1 MDEKEI
7 LRARL
12 QAAPRSVFL
21 SVKFSG
27 ALAILMTTRILWT
40 YQQAGKPLSR
50 GLFYAGLVAL
60 MLIANGISLL
70 NKSKMGYVVVL
81 VFGALPALGSF
92 ALAVHAFTMV
102 FVGSRAEDQIGL
114 VTSLIGSLQFVTI
127 VALLTTLLRREAREW
142 VWKDV
147 VEVPAA

>member
-7 LRARL
+7 LRAKLR
-12 QAAPRSVFL
+12 ATPRSVFL

-27 ALAILMTTRILWT
+27 ALAILMTARILWT

-50 GLFYAGLVAL
+50 GLFYAGLVSL
-60 MLIANGISLL
+60 MLVANGISLL
-70 NKSKMGYVVVL
+70 NKSKMGYVVIL

-92 ALAVHAFTMV
+92 VLAVHAFTLV
-102 FVGSRAEDQIGL
+102 FVGTRADDQIGL

-147 VEVPAA
+147 AEVPAA

>member
-12 QAAPRSVFL
+12 RATPRSVFL
-21 SVKFSG
+21 SVAFSG
-27 ALAILMTTRILWT
+27 ALAILMIIRILWT

-50 GLFYAGLVAL
+50 GLFYAGLAGF

-70 NKSKMGYVVVL
+70 NKSKMGYLVIL

-92 ALAVHAFTMV
+92 ALALHALNLLTT
-102 FVGSRAEDQIGL
+102 GNRAEDQIGL
-114 VTSLIGSLQFVTI
+114 VTSLIGLLQFVTI
-127 VALLTTLLRREAREW
+127 VALLTSLLRREARNW
-142 VWKDV
+142 VWKDAA
-147 VEVPAA
+147 EVPAG